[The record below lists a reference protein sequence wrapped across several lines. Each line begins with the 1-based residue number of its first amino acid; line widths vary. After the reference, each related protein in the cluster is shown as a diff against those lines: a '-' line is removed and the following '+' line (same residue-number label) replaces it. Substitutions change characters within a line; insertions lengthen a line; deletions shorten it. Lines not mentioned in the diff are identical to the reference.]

1 MLQVLGAVVE
11 SSELHS
17 ESFHIELIL
26 SISACW
32 RGEQSHWS
40 FTDSPQGSKTKLPL
54 VRRLPAL
61 TSGKAAGGVEGL
73 CWSSCPV
80 LRRAKSQG
88 LDTGVKGAR
97 WAKQSPPSSQ
107 GLPHYLLTYLPM
119 GCWWGTNEQCRLL
132 WVTVLWC
139 CCSTAV
145 KGEREVGDHSLQLH
159 LAALAQGLNQNLC
172 HQSAALLLSA
182 LTVRDLGWSQCIAVL
197 WQHLNTALK
206 SLIF

>member
-11 SSELHS
+11 SSELHI

-32 RGEQSHWS
+32 RGEQSPWS

-88 LDTGVKGAR
+88 LDTGVKRAR
-97 WAKQSPPSSQ
+97 WAKQRLPSSQ
-107 GLPHYLLTYLPM
+107 GPPHYLLTYLPM
-119 GCWWGTNEQCRLL
+119 GCWGGANEQCRLL
-132 WVTVLWC
+132 CELLC
-139 CCSTAV
+139 CDAAV
-145 KGEREVGDHSLQLH
+145 PQQWREREGLVTTACSYTLQLWPRDWTKTCATKVLLCSSLHSLY
-159 LAALAQGLNQNLC
+159 
-172 HQSAALLLSA
+172 
-182 LTVRDLGWSQCIAVL
+182 I
-197 WQHLNTALK
+197 
-206 SLIF
+206 I